1 MSIMYLTQIKSW
13 FQTKLQDSPQVS
25 ENELVS
31 PQGPQCKEGKCSH
44 STRNPP
50 FSFSRRPPS
59 RNRRFVLQEGS
70 NIGSPFEVRRSS
82 ESSHNVEGDQATPD
96 D

>member
-1 MSIMYLTQIKSW
+1 MPDVWDVLLNQEALKIVSTAPHKEKAEGLLELLTCNSGYGEEQFALIMANMQ
-13 FQTKLQDSPQVS
+13 
-25 ENELVS
+25 N
-31 PQGPQCKEGKCSH
+31 H
-44 STRNPP
+44 
-50 FSFSRRPPS
+50 
-59 RNRRFVLQEGS
+59 GS